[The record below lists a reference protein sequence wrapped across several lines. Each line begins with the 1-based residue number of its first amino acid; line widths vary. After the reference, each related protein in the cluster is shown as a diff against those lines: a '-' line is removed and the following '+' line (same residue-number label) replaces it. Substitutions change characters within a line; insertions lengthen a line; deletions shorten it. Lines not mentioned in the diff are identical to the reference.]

1 MRVLLAAT
9 LFGFLGLVAVLFQ
22 LALAAGTPWGEL
34 AMGGRYP
41 GRFPPALRFAAL
53 LQAGILG
60 VLGLIV
66 WVRAGIILPEWLPV
80 SQKAIWGVVAF
91 CALSLIANLITPSR
105 RERMIWAPVAAILL
119 LSSILVALG

>member
-9 LFGFLGLVAVLFQ
+9 LFGFFGLVAVLFQ
-22 LALAAGTPWGEL
+22 LALAAGMPWGEL

-66 WVRAGIILPEWLPV
+66 LVRAGIILPEWLTV
-80 SQKAIWGVVAF
+80 SRKAIWGVVAF

-119 LSSILVALG
+119 LSSILVALS